1 MIPDEPL
8 LKQLI
13 VTFNAELESLLSVIT
28 DNLQKIKSGTS
39 DNDLKPII
47 AEISRSGRNIKVA
60 ALSVGINDLA
70 KMAESIEK
78 LFVSEHEVTA
88 ECVDL
93 VFLSVE
99 GMREVMQEFVEKKP
113 CSAHIRELLHQL
125 QQQVHLSE
133 KGEEAAVI
141 PEPSVPEGFFL
152 PLATQSSNTSEREFL
167 KKIIATF
174 KVELQENLIKI
185 TDGLLQLEKDGI
197 SEQRFVALLEE
208 LFRAAHNI
216 KGSARGVGA
225 INVGEIAH
233 HLETL
238 FTAIEQKSIRISPG
252 IINLCLQSIDYMN
265 EAMQCYSEEIP
276 LSFDLQNHLL
286 QLRKYTEFS
295 QQEAPTQVKPLVEQL
310 LEPDV
315 ALNRFVTKGK
325 VNEYES
331 IRVPLQNLDRISA
344 DMEEIQGV
352 KIAIEEHYA
361 DLNKINCKIDYFIK
375 AWKKNILSF
384 RRLFDGEEE
393 RLDTLFSTQFS
404 ELSEISNATHRLQ
417 RGLRMPVN
425 ELSVLFNALQDE
437 IRTIRLISVDS
448 QLRYL
453 PRLVRD
459 LANELQKPVNF
470 DIKNNDVKIDKM
482 ILEGLKD
489 PIVHILRNA
498 IDHGIEDAE
507 QRQAAG
513 KSLQGNIR
521 LKVYQED
528 HQIIFEISDDGAG
541 INPDNLAR
549 SALEKNII
557 TQTEL
562 DMMSPTD
569 ILDIIFRPGFSTR
582 KVVTG
587 ISGRG
592 VGLDIVRSNLTQLKG
607 LVSVTSQPGNGTH
620 FFLRVPITL
629 ATERGLIVSCN
640 EQVFVIL
647 TSSVESVLLL
657 KKSDIVEVE
666 GSPTVLVKQQ
676 PVLLSSLARI
686 LYLDE
691 NTRNSKEYLSVVIVK
706 KNWERIALLVDEI
719 IGEREVVLKP
729 LQEPLTNM
737 PFVIGATLTG
747 SNQINFVLN
756 SSEIIKKAL
765 LS

>member
-47 AEISRSGRNIKVA
+47 SEISRSGRNIKVA

-152 PLATQSSNTSEREFL
+152 PLATPSSNTSEREFL

-197 SEQRFVALLEE
+197 SEQRFVALLEK

-393 RLDTLFSTQFS
+393 RLDTLFSTHFS

-657 KKSDIVEVE
+657 KRSDIVEVE

>member
-8 LKQLI
+8 LNQLI
-13 VTFNAELESLLSVIT
+13 ATFNTELESLLSVIT
-28 DNLQKIKSGTS
+28 DNLQKIKPGVSVY
-39 DNDLKPII
+39 DLKPII
-47 AEISRSGRNIKVA
+47 TEISRSGRNIKVA
-60 ALSVGINDLA
+60 ALSVGIHDLA
-70 KMAESIEK
+70 EMAEYIEK
-78 LFVSEHEVTA
+78 LFVPEHEVSS
-88 ECVDL
+88 EHVDL
-93 VFLSVE
+93 TFRSVD
-99 GMREVMQEFVEKKP
+99 GMREVMQEFIEKKP
-113 CSAHIRELLHQL
+113 CSARVRELLQQL

-133 KGEEAAVI
+133 NGQEASVI
-141 PEPSVPEGFFL
+141 PEFSPSIKASL
-152 PLATQSSNTSEREFL
+152 PLRASSSNASEREFL

-185 TDGLLQLEKDGI
+185 TDGLLQLEKEGVSDLG
-197 SEQRFVALLEE
+197 FAALMEE

-225 INVGEIAH
+225 INVGEISH

-238 FTAIEQKSIRISPG
+238 FAAIQQKRIRVSSG
-252 IINLCLQSIDYMN
+252 IVNLCLQSIDYMN
-265 EAMQCYSEEIP
+265 EAMRCYSEEIP
-276 LSFDLQNHLL
+276 LSFNLQNHLL
-286 QLRKYTEFS
+286 QLRQYTEFS
-295 QQEAPTQVKPLVEQL
+295 QQEVSGQVKPLVEQL
-310 LEPDV
+310 LEPD
-315 ALNRFVTKGK
+315 APLKRSSTKG
-325 VNEYES
+325 NAYES
-331 IRVPLQNLDRISA
+331 IRVPLRNLDRISA
-344 DMEEIQGV
+344 DMDEILGV

-361 DLNKINCKIDYFIK
+361 ELNCINFKIDYVVK
-375 AWKKNILSF
+375 AWKKNILSLKYF
-384 RRLFDGEEE
+384 FDEDEEARLEQ
-393 RLDTLFSTQFS
+393 LFSSHFS
-404 ELSEISNATHRLQ
+404 ELSEINHAIHRLH

-437 IRTIRLISVDS
+437 IRTIRLISVDT

-470 DIKNNDVKIDKM
+470 DIKNNDVKIDKL

-489 PIVHILRNA
+489 PIVHLLRNA
-498 IDHGIEDAE
+498 IDHGIESAE
-507 QRQAAG
+507 QRQEAG

-521 LKVYQED
+521 LEVRQED
-528 HQIIFEISDDGAG
+528 HQIIFEVSDDGAG
-541 INPDNLAR
+541 INPDNLIR
-549 SALEKNII
+549 SAIEKNMI
-557 TQTEL
+557 TPIEL
-562 DMMSPTD
+562 EMMNSTD
-569 ILDIIFRPGFSTR
+569 ILDLIFRPGFSTR
-582 KVVTG
+582 KVATD

-607 LVSVTSQPGNGTH
+607 QVSVDSQSGKGTH

-640 EQVFVIL
+640 EQAFVIL

-657 KKSDIVEVE
+657 KRDDIVEVE

-676 PVLLSSLARI
+676 PILLCSLAKV
-686 LYLDE
+686 LHLDE
-691 NTRNSKEYLSVVIVK
+691 NIPHLKEYLSVVIVK
-706 KNWERIALLVDEI
+706 KNWERVALLVDEI
-719 IGEREVVLKP
+719 ISEREVVLKP

-737 PFVIGATLTG
+737 PFVIGATLMG

>member
-13 VTFNAELESLLSVIT
+13 ATFNTELESLLSVIT
-28 DNLQKIKSGTS
+28 DNLQKIKPGTS
-39 DNDLKPII
+39 DNNLKPII
-47 AEISRSGRNIKVA
+47 SEISRSGRNIKVA

-78 LFVSEHEVTA
+78 LFASEHEVTA
-88 ECVDL
+88 ERIDL
-93 VFLSVE
+93 VFRSVD
-99 GMREVMQEFVEKKP
+99 GMRELMQEFIEKKS
-113 CSAHIRELLHQL
+113 CSANVRELLHQL
-125 QQQVHLSE
+125 QQQAHLSE
-133 KGEEAAVI
+133 KEEEASVI
-141 PEPSVPEGFFL
+141 PEPSVPEGPSL
-152 PLATQSSNTSEREFL
+152 PLATPSSNASEREFL

-174 KVELQENLIKI
+174 KVELQDNLIKI
-185 TDGLLQLEKDGI
+185 TDGLLQLEKGGI
-197 SEQRFVALLEE
+197 SEQGFVALLDE

-238 FTAIEQKSIRISPG
+238 FTAVQQKSIRISPG
-252 IINLCLQSIDYMN
+252 VINLCLQSIDYMN

-286 QLRKYTEFS
+286 QLRQYTEFS
-295 QQEAPTQVKPLVEQL
+295 EQEAPGHVKPLVEQL
-310 LEPDV
+310 LEPDAV
-315 ALNRFVTKGK
+315 VTKGK

-361 DLNKINCKIDYFIK
+361 NLNKINFKIDNFIK
-375 AWKKNILSF
+375 AWKKNILSLRSF
-384 RRLFDGEEE
+384 FEGEEE
-393 RLDTLFSTQFS
+393 RLATLFSPYLL

-437 IRTIRLISVDS
+437 IRTLRLISVGS

-459 LANELQKPVNF
+459 LANELQKPINF

-489 PIVHILRNA
+489 PIVHLLRNA

-513 KSLQGNIR
+513 KSLQGNICLEVR
-521 LKVYQED
+521 QED

-562 DMMSPTD
+562 DMMSPAD

-607 LVSVTSQPGNGTH
+607 LVSVASQPGTGTH

-640 EQVFVIL
+640 KQVFVIL
-647 TSSVESVLLL
+647 TSSVESVFLL
-657 KKSDIVEVE
+657 KRSDIVEVE
-666 GSPTVLVKQQ
+666 GSPTILVKQQ
-676 PVLLSSLARI
+676 PILFSSLARI
-686 LYLDE
+686 LHLDE
-691 NTRNSKEYLSVVIVK
+691 NIQSSKEYLSVVIVK
-706 KNWERIALLVDEI
+706 KNWERVALLVDEI

-756 SSEIIKKAL
+756 SSEVIKKAL